1 MTSVE
6 PERTRII
13 NLVVRVLSVLPR
25 EREKENPGNEVAQ
38 KFHTDDA
45 TLPQPY
51 PASGSA
57 DWLKIYYRIGE
68 GYKKRET
75 VVIIIASEYSRLSSL
90 SVAVHGRFITRS
102 DER

>member
-1 MTSVE
+1 MRRNSILMT
-6 PERTRII
+6 
-13 NLVVRVLSVLPR
+13 
-25 EREKENPGNEVAQ
+25 
-38 KFHTDDA
+38 
-45 TLPQPY
+45 QPY

-102 DER
+102 DERQANDYHSFITIKILDKLITELTRIK